1 MTKQSV
7 LIVGGGLSGLYLA
20 RQLQQQSNEYHIII
34 LESRHRL
41 GGRLE
46 SAKVTFQDGNQ
57 DGFDLGGSWFWPSRQ
72 PKLTSLIAELGLES
86 FAQYE
91 QGDLLIER
99 SQTRQAQRLDPRDLG
114 MADARRLRG
123 GMRSLI
129 DSLAEQLDPR
139 TIHLGCHVT
148 SIHLIDS
155 VESEKGARI
164 QAVCDNGN
172 LFHADTIILAL
183 PPRLAASGAIF
194 FEPSLPAELLSR
206 WSATPTWM
214 AHQAKY
220 VAVYQTPFWR
230 NQHLSGNAHSTEG
243 PLGEIHDAS
252 NFDASAGALFGFFS
266 IPSQARLAQ
275 SQDQLKAACRAQL
288 SRLFGHQAATPQS
301 DFLRDWAAEKATAT
315 EADAHMGMAS
325 HQGSS
330 EPLPATP
337 DASSSAWHNVVVGA
351 GSEWSPAFPG
361 YIAGAIDA
369 AERAFAIICDSCA
382 SA

>member
-20 RQLQQQSNEYHIII
+20 RQLQQQSDQYQVTI
-34 LESRHRL
+34 LESRDRL

-46 SAKVTFQDGNQ
+46 SAKVTLQDGSQ
-57 DGFDLGGSWFWPSRQ
+57 DGFDLGGSWFWPSKQ
-72 PKLTSLIAELGLES
+72 PKLSSLIQDLRLQS

-91 QGDLLIER
+91 HGDLLIER
-99 SQTRQAQRLDPRDLG
+99 SQTRQAQRLDPRGLG

-129 DSLAEQLDPR
+129 NALADQLDPHTVR
-139 TIHLGCHVT
+139 LGCHVT
-148 SIHLIDS
+148 SIRLIDTATS
-155 VESEKGARI
+155 NSGAPI
-164 QAVCDNGN
+164 QAACDNGD
-172 LFHADTIILAL
+172 LFHTDTIILAL
-183 PPRLAASGAIF
+183 PPRLAASGAIS
-194 FEPSLPAELLSR
+194 FEPSLPVELLSR

-214 AHQAKY
+214 APHAKY

-230 NQHLSGNAHSTEG
+230 DQQLSGNAHSTAG

-252 NFDASAGALFGFFS
+252 NFDASTGALFGFFS

-288 SRLFGHQAATPQS
+288 TRLFGHQATTPHS
-301 DFLRDWAAEKATAT
+301 EFLRDWAAEKATAT
-315 EADAHMGMAS
+315 EADAHSGMPS
-325 HQGSS
+325 HHDSS
-330 EPLPATP
+330 GPLPATP
-337 DASSSAWHNVVVGA
+337 DASSTWHSVLIGA

-369 AERAFAIICDSCA
+369 ADRALAMIVNSCA
-382 SA
+382 ST